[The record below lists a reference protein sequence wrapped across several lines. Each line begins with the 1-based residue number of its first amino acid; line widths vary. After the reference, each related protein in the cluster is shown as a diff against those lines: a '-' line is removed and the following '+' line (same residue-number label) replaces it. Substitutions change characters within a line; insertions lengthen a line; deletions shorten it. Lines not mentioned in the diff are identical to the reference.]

1 MAKSSRD
8 QDRKRAAATRRK
20 TNNSSIRLPPGA
32 ASMPPEEL
40 AQELVW
46 DAIDAPTPK
55 QQLALLTEALRIH
68 PGNLE
73 ARRMILDYSKLS
85 PYEQIPVL
93 RELVELNATALGPEI
108 FVTGHKLFWGLIE
121 TRPYMRARH
130 SLAFAL
136 RSSGQLSEAA
146 AEFAAMLDLCEDDN
160 PGHRYSLLPLLL
172 RLGRLNE
179 ARTLLSKHSDEEM
192 PVFSWCRALE
202 RFLSGDL
209 AEARR
214 AVDNAK
220 ELNPH
225 LPAFL
230 LGRKPVPKT
239 PPYSYCPGEESEAQ
253 CFAADLKD
261 TWKAHPA
268 AVTWLRTT
276 RIQDAAHRKQGTPVS

>member
-8 QDRKRAAATRRK
+8 QDRKKVAAVRRK
-20 TNNSSIRLPPGA
+20 TNASSICLPPGA

-46 DAIDAPTPK
+46 DAMDAPTPK
-55 QQLALLTEALRIH
+55 KQLALLTEALRIH

-73 ARRMILDYSKLS
+73 ARRMILDFSKLS
-85 PYEQIPVL
+85 PAEQIPVL
-93 RELVELNATALGPEI
+93 RELVELNAAALGPEI
-108 FVTGHKLFWGLIE
+108 FVTGHKHFWGLIE

-136 RSSGQLSEAA
+136 RSNGQLSEAA
-146 AEFAAMLDLCEDDN
+146 AEFAAMLDLCENDN

-172 RLGRLNE
+172 RLGRVDE
-179 ARTLLSKHSDEEM
+179 ARSLLAKHSDEDM

-209 AEARR
+209 AEARI
-214 AVDNAK
+214 AVNRAK

-225 LPAFL
+225 LPAFI
-230 LGRKPVPKT
+230 LGRKLIPKAT
-239 PPYSYCPGEESEAQ
+239 PHSYCPGEESEAQ

-261 TWKAHPA
+261 TWKAHPS
-268 AVTWLRTT
+268 AVTWLREM
-276 RIQDAAHRKQGTPVS
+276 K